1 MCRTVVGCGAY
12 VDCPL
17 PHRIHVEL
25 QIDARLRR
33 CASAHLLESPM
44 RRLCLSILLSATV
57 LATTGAFAQPP
68 VAKVAPVVDDYY
80 GTSVTDP
87 YR

>member
-1 MCRTVVGCGAY
+1 
-12 VDCPL
+12 
-17 PHRIHVEL
+17 
-25 QIDARLRR
+25 
-33 CASAHLLESPM
+33 M